1 MPLMIY
7 RKAVVTIAVVSLAVP
22 LAFSQ
27 EWPKEPIPAR
37 RIRDEIKDHESGLAV
52 WWTGHNGWLI
62 KSDTLLIGTD
72 LATEDEGRLYLS
84 PISAAELAPLLDI
97 AFITHKHGDHFNRK
111 TARVLAE
118 KGKCLFVMPANCV
131 EDARGLGIPET
142 RIQLATPRKP
152 MELKG
157 AKISP
162 LRAIHGNRK
171 SAVYFDANLDDC
183 GYLIQLGNKTFLQ
196 PGDSV
201 LLEDHLFLK
210 HVDVLFFSPT
220 EHNMLVDPSVIL
232 INELEPE
239 YILPQHRD
247 TYRVT
252 PENRFWASGYPNE
265 VKLRLSKPLQERF
278 HILKQ
283 GEKLVI
289 KRP

>member
-1 MPLMIY
+1 MTHRTSL
-7 RKAVVTIAVVSLAVP
+7 IAIVVVSLSAP
-22 LAFSQ
+22 LAFGQ
-27 EWPKEPIPAR
+27 EWPKEPIAAR
-37 RIRDEIKDHESGLAV
+37 RIRDEIKAHESGLAV

-72 LATEDEGRLYLS
+72 LATEDEGRLYQS
-84 PISAAELAPLLDI
+84 PITAAELAPLLDI

-131 EDARGLGIPET
+131 EDARGLGIPDD
-142 RIQLATPRKP
+142 RIQVATPRKAL
-152 MELKG
+152 ELKG
-157 AKISP
+157 VKVSA

-171 SAVYFDANLDDC
+171 SAVYLDANLEDC
-183 GYLIQLGNKTFLQ
+183 GYLIQLGNTTFLQ

-252 PENRFWASGYPNE
+252 SENRFWASGYPNE
-265 VKLRLSKPLQERF
+265 VKLRLSKRLQERF

-283 GEKLVI
+283 GEKLII
-289 KRP
+289 KGP

>member
-1 MPLMIY
+1 MTHRTSL
-7 RKAVVTIAVVSLAVP
+7 IAIVVVSLSAP
-22 LAFSQ
+22 LVCAQ
-27 EWPKEPIPAR
+27 EWPKEPIAAR
-37 RIRDEIKDHESGLAV
+37 RIREEIKTHESGLAV

-72 LATEDEGRLYLS
+72 LATEDEGRLYQS
-84 PISAAELAPLLDI
+84 PITAAELAPLLDL

-111 TARVLAE
+111 TARILAE
-118 KGKCLFVMPANCV
+118 GGKCIFVMPANCV

-142 RIQLATPRKP
+142 RIQVAIPRQP
-152 MELKG
+152 QELKG
-157 AKISP
+157 LKISP

-171 SAVYFDANLDDC
+171 SAVYLDANLEDC
-183 GYLIQLGNKTFLQ
+183 GYLIQLANKTFLQ

-265 VKLRLSKPLQERF
+265 VKQRLSKPLQERF

-283 GEKLVI
+283 GEKLAI
-289 KRP
+289 KRVGS

>member
-1 MPLMIY
+1 MTHRTSL
-7 RKAVVTIAVVSLAVP
+7 IAIVVVSLSAP
-22 LAFSQ
+22 LAFGQ
-27 EWPKEPIPAR
+27 EWPKEPIAAR
-37 RIRDEIKDHESGLAV
+37 RIREEIKTHVSGLAV

-72 LATEDEGRLYLS
+72 LATEDEGRLYQS
-84 PISAAELAPLLDI
+84 PITAAELAPLLDI

-131 EDARGLGIPET
+131 EDARGLGIPED
-142 RIQLATPRKP
+142 RIQVATPRKP
-152 MELKG
+152 LELKG
-157 AKISP
+157 VKISP

-171 SAVYFDANLDDC
+171 SAVYLDANLEDC
-183 GYLIQLGNKTFLQ
+183 GYLIQLGDTTFLQ

-220 EHNMLVDPSVIL
+220 EHNMQVDPSVIL

-252 PENRFWASGYPNE
+252 SENRFWASGYPNE
-265 VKLRLSKPLQERF
+265 VKLRLSKRLQERF

-283 GEKLVI
+283 GEKLTI

>member
-1 MPLMIY
+1 MTY
-7 RKAVVTIAVVSLAVP
+7 CKAVVVIVVASLSAQ
-22 LAFSQ
+22 LAIGQ
-27 EWPKEPIPAR
+27 EWPKEPIPAP
-37 RIRDEIKDHESGLAV
+37 RIRDEIQAHESGLAV

-62 KSDTLLIGTD
+62 KSDALLIGTD
-72 LATEDEGRLYLS
+72 LATEDEGRLYQA
-84 PISAAELAPLLDI
+84 PINAAELAPLLDL

-111 TARVLAE
+111 TARILAE
-118 KGKCLFVMPANCV
+118 EGKCLFVMPANCV
-131 EDARGLGIPET
+131 EDARGLGIPEN
-142 RIQLATPRKP
+142 RIQVAAPRKP
-152 MELKG
+152 LELMG
-157 AKISP
+157 VKISP

-171 SAVYFDANLDDC
+171 SAVYLDANLEDC

-220 EHNMLVDPSVIL
+220 EHNMQVDPSVVL

-283 GEKLVI
+283 GEKLTI
-289 KRP
+289 KDQ